1 MKLLEGLLNEISASE
16 AYDKYY
22 KNLFDTNPETDKN
35 IYNKLVY
42 IDPTTSDDGN
52 RIGAYT
58 KWFFDKKN
66 IDILKKMS
74 DDELGNLKNNLIKF
88 NRIKNSDI
96 LTSEQKDLNK
106 FEINGFLNMMSSLG
120 DDVMTK
126 TQKDKEIKK
135 DAKKYE
141 VGGWIIIVPE
151 TEEASCK
158 YGKGTTWCTTSTEAN
173 NLFNEYKSQGDLYIL
188 IDKRYPD
195 EKYQL
200 HPVTGELKDAQN
212 SDVQVNRFFN
222 ADSDLYDF
230 LDNLIPGGLDF
241 SMVLDDINNGDYYN
255 LSEYNLNNLS
265 VEQKKKL
272 INRAFY
278 QDQRN
283 NNNNMLLSLNTI
295 YYVSYPG
302 LTDDYNEKIVSIFSD
317 MLNYPGEY
325 DLSDQDDLFS
335 ELNGILNMLGGY
347 DKINVDKLLNDVTF
361 ETPEIYERVL
371 DYFRSINKTED
382 LMTYLDDNDYDIKGF
397 EETLNTLMNLR
408 RTFKYD
414 KRDNSYS
421 SKLARVLISNVH
433 ENGNVDLFVM
443 KNNIG
448 NNANKS
454 FSVRNVEPSKIADY
468 LVSDQLLEAVNKMKT
483 LINNPLFN

>member
-22 KNLFDTNPETDKN
+22 KNLFDTNSENDKN

-58 KWFFDKKN
+58 KWFFNKKN

-96 LTSEQKDLNK
+96 LTSNQKDLNK
-106 FEINGFLNMMSSLG
+106 LDINGFLNMMSELG

-141 VGGWIIIVPE
+141 VGDWIIIVPE

-158 YGKGTTWCTTSTEAN
+158 YGKGTTWCTASTEAN
-173 NLFNEYKSQGDLYIL
+173 NLFNQYKSQGDLYIL

-241 SMVLDDINNGDYYN
+241 MMALDDINNDNYYN

-272 INRAFY
+272 INQAFD
-278 QDQRN
+278 QDRY
-283 NNNNMLLSLNTI
+283 NNNMLLSLNTI
-295 YYVSYPG
+295 YNVSYPG
-302 LTDDYNEKIVSIFSD
+302 LTDEYNEKIISIFSD
-317 MLNYPGEY
+317 MLNDPGEY

-335 ELNGILNMLGGY
+335 ELNSILNMLGGY
-347 DKINVDKLLNDVTF
+347 DKINVDKLLNDITF
-361 ETPEIYERVL
+361 KTPEIYERAL
-371 DYFRSINKTED
+371 DYFTSINKTED
-382 LMTYLDDNDYDIKGF
+382 LMTYLDDNGYDIKGF

-433 ENGNVDLFVM
+433 DNGNLDLFVT
-443 KNNIG
+443 KNNIS